1 MEATATIEILTT
13 FEPATATIGATGT
26 SPINILIFK

>member
-13 FEPATATIGATGT
+13 FEPATATIGVTGT
-26 SPINILIFK
+26 SPINFTIFE